1 MVDEAY
7 DVVVVGGGA
16 AGLSGALALARAR
29 RSVLVVDAGQPRN
42 APAGHVHNYLAREG
56 APPAELVAAGRD
68 EVTRYGGH
76 VVAGRVE
83 TATREGD
90 GFLVRLERGEGVRA
104 RRLLVTTGLV
114 DELPDVPGVAE
125 RWGRDVLHCPYCH
138 GWEVRDR
145 RIGVLA
151 TGPTALHQAQL
162 WRQWSP
168 HVLLLLHT
176 AAAPD
181 TEDTEDAEQLAARG
195 ISVVDGPVA
204 GLVVAGDTLSGVRL
218 ASGEVVALDAVV
230 VAPRFTA
237 RAGVLE
243 SLGLKPV
250 DVEMGGHVV
259 GSQVPADATGATAV
273 PGVWVAGNVA
283 DIRAQV
289 IVAAAAGLTAGAA
302 INADLVAED
311 SRTAVG
317 AYRHRV
323 RTMFEQDAWEERY
336 RTKPAVWSGRPNPQ
350 LVAEATGLT
359 PGRALDVG
367 CGEGADA
374 VWLAERGWRVTAV
387 DIAPT
392 ALRRAA
398 AHAATAGAQIAARIE
413 WTHADLRHEAPAEGA
428 YDLVSSQFMYLP
440 GDARRDLFAQLAAA
454 VAPGGTL
461 LIVGHHPSDLQTTAH
476 RMHFPDMMF
485 TGEQVA
491 SSLDPTAWQVLA
503 AEARP
508 RVAVDPE
515 GRDVTIHDAVLVARR
530 RA

>member
-1 MVDEAY
+1 VDETY

-16 AGLSGALALARAR
+16 AGLSAALALARAR
-29 RSVLVVDAGQPRN
+29 RSVLVMDAGEPRN

-56 APPAELVAAGRD
+56 TPPAELVAAGRD
-68 EVTRYGGH
+68 EVTRYGGDI
-76 VVAGRVE
+76 VAGRVE
-83 TATREGD
+83 AASREGD
-90 GFLVRLERGEGVRA
+90 CFLVTLDGGHSVRA

-151 TGPTALHQAQL
+151 TGPMAAHQADL

-168 HVLLLLHT
+168 HVMLLLHDT
-176 AAAPD
+176 PAPD
-181 TEDTEDAEQLAARG
+181 AEEAERLAARG
-195 ISVVDGPVA
+195 ITVVDGRVA
-204 GLVVAGDTLSGVRL
+204 GLEAAGDTLTGVRL
-218 ASGEVVALDAVV
+218 TSGEVVALNAVV

-259 GSQVPADATGATAV
+259 GSQIPADPTGATAV

-283 DIRAQV
+283 DVRAQV
-289 IVAAAAGLTAGAA
+289 ITAAAAGLTAGAA
-302 INADLVAED
+302 INADLVAEETRD
-311 SRTAVG
+311 AVD

-323 RTMFEQDAWEERY
+323 RTMFEEAAWEERY
-336 RTKPAVWSGRPNPQ
+336 SAKPAVWSGRPNPQ
-350 LVAEATGLT
+350 LVAEAAELT

-374 VWLAERGWRVTAV
+374 VWLAERGWQVTAV
-387 DIAPT
+387 DISAT
-392 ALRRAA
+392 ALERAA
-398 AHAATAGAQIAARIE
+398 VHAAAAGAQLAGRID
-413 WTHADLRHEAPAEGA
+413 WKHADLRDQPPAEGA
-428 YDLVSSQFMYLP
+428 YELVSSQFMHLP
-440 GDARRDLFAQLAAA
+440 GEARRELFTRLAAA

-461 LIVGHHPSDLQTTAH
+461 LIVGHHPSDLRTTAH
-476 RMHFPDMMF
+476 RMHFPDMMY
-485 TGEQVA
+485 TAEEVA
-491 SSLDPTAWQVLA
+491 ASLDPTAWEVLA

-508 RVAVDPE
+508 RAAVDPG
-515 GRDVTIHDAVLVARR
+515 GRDITVHDAVLFARR
-530 RA
+530 HG